1 MALSRKKGG
10 YQPSNV
16 PKKERAD
23 AKPNYSHD
31 TLSPQAM
38 KRHKQDRIIEL
49 LEQQNELLSGI
60 AAAEITN
67 AQATEKLMSSLLDE
81 GKRTGSGY
89 FNQKL
94 AGGEGNRQA
103 RSENLRGNFKGG

>member
-1 MALSRKKGG
+1 MNEEQGS
-10 YQPSNV
+10 
-16 PKKERAD
+16 
-23 AKPNYSHD
+23 
-31 TLSPQAM
+31 
-38 KRHKQDRIIEL
+38 RIIEL
-49 LEQQNELLSGI
+49 LERQNELLSGI

-81 GKRTGSGY
+81 GRRTGSGY